1 MALRHLDSVQVG
13 MLKQGPESVCLGAQA
28 SPGETG
34 LTAARRKEGGPEEAG
49 GTALV
54 LLFDQGCFLG

>member
-13 MLKQGPESVCLGAQA
+13 MLNQGRESIFLGAQA

-34 LTAARRKEGGPEEAG
+34 LTAARRKKGRPEEAG

-54 LLFDQGCFLG
+54 LFFDQGCFLG

>member
-1 MALRHLDSVQVG
+1 

-54 LLFDQGCFLG
+54 LLFNQGCFLG